1 MRFFL
6 FTSKHPAHPINKS
19 IYYAGPQTEDQHRP
33 CDGEELDTGT
43 GDDSLAFELNGRG
56 GDGVGKAGDGHQSTR
71 PRYLGDV
78 VIQAEACEQ
87 NGQHHQRHGGRHGAV
102 LFREAQSLVAV
113 DKALTQ
119 DADQSPDP
127 EGVEAIPKNGRF
139 GAL

>member
-1 MRFFL
+1 ML
-6 FTSKHPAHPINKS
+6 LSIVYCGLNHHTHPKLLWGFPTES
-19 IYYAGPQTEDQHRP
+19 YYIT
-33 CDGEELDTGT
+33 LI
-43 GDDSLAFELNGRG
+43 AFELNGRG

-102 LFREAQSLVAV
+102 LFGEAQSLVAV